1 MKLVV
6 IFISLIYLSSCSL
19 SSTKNEESKKGE
31 AQVQTMKNVY
41 VFIKSKPT
49 NQYDYL
55 GSIELKWYDNLTKL
69 TEQSVQSALKNITSI
84 ISFSDNLDNAINEV
98 KQKYPSADG
107 VIFNDDMN
115 RCEVIKFK
123 N

>member
-1 MKLVV
+1 MKIFL
-6 IFISLIYLSSCSL
+6 IFISSIYLTSCTSSGIR
-19 SSTKNEESKKGE
+19 NEDNKKGL
-31 AQVQTMKNVY
+31 AQAQTIKNVY

-55 GSIELKWYDNLTKL
+55 GSIELKWYNNLTKL
-69 TEQSVQSALKNITSI
+69 TEQSMQSALKNISSI

-107 VIFNDDMN
+107 VIFNDDMSN
-115 RCEVIKFK
+115 CEVIKFK